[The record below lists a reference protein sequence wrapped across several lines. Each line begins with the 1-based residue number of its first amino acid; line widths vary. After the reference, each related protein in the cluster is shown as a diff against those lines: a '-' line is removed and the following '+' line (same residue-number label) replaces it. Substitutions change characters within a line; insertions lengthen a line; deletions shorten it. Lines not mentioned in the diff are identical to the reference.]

1 MRFTPQS
8 ELEQRCQRL
17 QNEMRK
23 AGIEA
28 SLIIQNADLF
38 YLTGSIQP
46 GYLFVPAEG
55 QPLFLVRKNLERAK
69 EESALEKVIAIKS
82 PKEITKLVAEC
93 GFPPPKTLALELDVL
108 PASQYLRLQE
118 VFKPAE
124 IKDISPLLRQVRAF
138 KSPYEI
144 EILRDA
150 ARLSDLII
158 ATARANLQE
167 GITEIELAAR
177 IEAAARAAGHQGF
190 VRMRAF
196 NQESYWGHLIS
207 GPDAAL
213 PSFVDSPTGG
223 KGLTPA
229 FSQGASRRKIQRQ
242 EPVVVDM
249 CGAVDGY
256 VVDQTRILSLGPL
269 PEPLLHAY
277 NTSLIIQKELETMIR
292 PGIKCQELYYQAL
305 QIAKEAGLEEHFMGW
320 GANRAAFCGHGVGI
334 ELDELPVIAPFSAME
349 LAPGMVF
356 AVEPKFTFPGLGV
369 VGVEDTFAVTENGN
383 EKLTSSPY
391 EYEV

>member
-1 MRFTPQS
+1 MRLTPRS

-17 QNEMRK
+17 QEEMKK
-23 AGIEA
+23 ADVEA
-28 SLIIQNADLF
+28 ALIIQNAGLF

-46 GYLFVPAEG
+46 GYLFVPVEG
-55 QPLFLVRKNLERAK
+55 QPLFFVRKNPERAK
-69 EESALEKVIAIKS
+69 EESALEQIISIRNPREMAKL
-82 PKEITKLVAEC
+82 ITEFGLRL
-93 GFPPPKTLALELDVL
+93 PQTLAMELDVL
-108 PASQYLRLQE
+108 PVNQYFRLQE
-118 VFKPAE
+118 VFKPSE
-124 IKDISPLLRQVRAF
+124 IKDISPLLRHTRAF

-144 EILRDA
+144 EIMRDA
-150 ARLSDLII
+150 ARLSDLVIT
-158 ATARANLQE
+158 TARVNLQE

-213 PSFVDSPTGG
+213 SSFADSPTGG

-229 FSQGASRRKIQRQ
+229 FPQSASTRRIQRQ

-256 VVDQTRILSLGPL
+256 IVDQTRTLSLGPL
-269 PEPLLHAY
+269 PDPLHHAY
-277 NTSLIIQKELETMIR
+277 TTSLVIQKEVEGMIK
-292 PGIKCQELYYQAL
+292 PGIKCQDLYNRAL
-305 QIAKEAGLEEHFMGW
+305 QIAKDAGLEEHFMGW

-334 ELDELPVIAPFSAME
+334 ELDELPVITPGSSME

-356 AVEPKFTFPGLGV
+356 ALEPKFTFPGLGV
-369 VGVEDTFAVTENGN
+369 VGVEDTFVVTKHGN